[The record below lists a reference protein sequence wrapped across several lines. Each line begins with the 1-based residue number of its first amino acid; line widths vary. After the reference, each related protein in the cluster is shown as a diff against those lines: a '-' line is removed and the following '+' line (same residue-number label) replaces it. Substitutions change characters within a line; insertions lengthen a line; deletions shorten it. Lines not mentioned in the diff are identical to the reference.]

1 MERVYIA
8 GGLRS
13 YIGVEN
19 GIYRNL
25 SAEQLG
31 AFVLRE
37 VLYKYQMPEEDIGFV
52 IAGNGVGAGGN
63 LTRLMMLE
71 AGIRQEIPAMT
82 VDVQCGSGLEAV
94 AAAAAKI
101 ECGLIETAIAGG
113 FESCSTKP
121 VRVRNPHHPD
131 YMGNESYDIRE
142 LFKLGNAYQTAKFI
156 PGRPDELA
164 MIRGAENVAALWKMD
179 KHRLN
184 RYVVVSHGRAAKA
197 AEDRELQGMIA
208 APCSAYA
215 EKGAEALHDRNIC
228 GKDEGIRPN
237 ISERLL
243 DRLPAL
249 IPGGEYMTAGNSCLT
264 HDGAAFV
271 LLCSKEYLTS
281 HGLSKKAE
289 IIDVVSVGGSP
300 WRSPESI
307 LPAIDRLLTRNHLTA
322 EEITAW
328 EYNEAFAVID
338 YLMEEKYGKD
348 CGRYNIFGGALAYG
362 HPYGASGGIIILHL
376 LEAMR
381 KLEPPDTAKRHGQGK
396 YGVAAIAAAG
406 GIGTA
411 MLLKG

>member
-1 MERVYIA
+1 MERVCIA

-37 VLYKYQMPEEDIGFV
+37 ILYKYQVPEEDIGFV

-71 AGIRQEIPAMT
+71 AGIREEIPAMT

-94 AAAAAKI
+94 SAAAAKI

-121 VRVRNPHHPD
+121 VRIRNPHHPD
-131 YMGNESYDIRE
+131 YMGNENYDIRE
-142 LFKLGNAYQTAKFI
+142 LFEHGNAYRTAKFV
-156 PGRPDELA
+156 PGKPDELA
-164 MIRGAENVAALWKMD
+164 MFRGAEDVAALWKMD

-184 RYVVVSHGRAAKA
+184 RYVITSHERAAKA
-197 AEDRELQGMIA
+197 AKDRELQEMIA
-208 APCSAYA
+208 APCFAYE
-215 EKGAEALHDRNIC
+215 EKGAGRKMF
-228 GKDEGIRPN
+228 GKDEGIRPD

-243 DRLPAL
+243 NRLPML
-249 IPGGEYMTAGNSCLT
+249 IPGGEYITAGNSCLT

-271 LLCSKEYLTS
+271 LLCSKEYLTT

-289 IIDVVSVGGSP
+289 IVDVVSAGGSP

-307 LPAIDRLLTRNHLTA
+307 LPAIDQLLARNHLTV

-381 KLEPPDTAKRHGQGK
+381 KLELPDMAKRHGQGK
-396 YGVAAIAAAG
+396 YGIAAIAAAG

-411 MLLKG
+411 MLLKA